1 MNKTILFFLPLV
13 LPATTACGRGS
24 SNNNPVKEETMAT
37 EGNGKVIH
45 LTKAE
50 FLAKVYNFEK
60 NPEEWKYEGDKPA
73 IVDFYATWCGPCKA
87 IAPVLEKLA
96 AEYKGK
102 IVVYKIDTDKEPE
115 LSAAFGIRSI
125 PTLLFIPAK
134 GTPQVAQGALPEEAL
149 RKTID
154 EFLLGKK

>member
-1 MNKTILFFLPLV
+1 MALAAAMLTP
-13 LPATTACGRGS
+13 ACG
-24 SNNNPVKEETMAT
+24 NNAGKETKAEVQESAAVQANVT
-37 EGNGKVIH
+37 H
-45 LTKAE
+45 LTKAD
-50 FLAKVYNFEK
+50 FLAKVYNYEK
-60 NPEEWKYEGDKPA
+60 NPNEWKYEGDKPA

>member
-1 MNKTILFFLPLV
+1 MALAAAMLTP
-13 LPATTACGRGS
+13 ACG
-24 SNNNPVKEETMAT
+24 NNAGKETKAEVQESAAVQANVT
-37 EGNGKVIH
+37 H
-45 LTKAE
+45 LTKAD
-50 FLAKVYNFEK
+50 FLTKVYNYEK
-60 NPEEWKYEGDKPA
+60 NPKEWKYEGDKPA

-102 IVVYKIDTDKEPE
+102 IVEPE

-134 GTPQVAQGALPEEAL
+134 GTPQVAQGALPEETL